1 MSTSREIKAN
11 SGEFIKLCKEAGYS
25 EYVWTE
31 TINLICCCDDKD
43 KALAYMTDLA
53 KKKVSEDDFYTEVV
67 NLIYDEENNVARNK
81 F

>member
-11 SGEFIKLCKEAGYS
+11 SGEFIKLCKEDGYS

-53 KKKVSEDDFYTEVV
+53 KKK
-67 NLIYDEENNVARNK
+67 
-81 F
+81 

>member
-1 MSTSREIKAN
+1 MSTPREIKAN

-25 EYVWTE
+25 EFVWTE
-31 TINLICCCDDKD
+31 AIHSVCCCDDKD

-53 KKKVSEDDFYTEVV
+53 KKRIGQRDFYTEAV
-67 NLIYDEENNVARNK
+67 NLLYDEKNNVERKK